1 MNRVQKKCLVAS
13 ASLHGLLL
21 LVLLFASA
29 FLAPPSQ
36 QFELPLLDVIPA
48 RLVDAALFGGGDPE
62 VQPPAPA
69 PAPIPVP
76 TPPAPEPKPVPVT
89 EPRPK
94 PVPDPTPTPTPKP
107 AVVVPEATKPK
118 PAPTPA
124 RPPIQVNKE
133 VRRAASTPTPTPT
146 RQSDPGEAQRR
157 AADQIAQRAASA
169 ASRLSQSL
177 SSKTTIGIPG
187 PGGEAFANYGQVVI
201 SIYERNWIKPE
212 NIDQTL
218 VVRATVVIARDGK
231 VVSHNITRPSGN
243 RLVDDSVD
251 RVLNRVKFI
260 APFPDG
266 ATDATRSFNLNFEL
280 KPGAF
285 TG

>member
-13 ASLHGLLL
+13 TTLHGLLL
-21 LVLLFASA
+21 LVLLLSSA
-29 FLAPPSQ
+29 FLARPSQ
-36 QFELPLLDVIPA
+36 QFELPLLDMIPA

-62 VQPPAPA
+62 AQPPAPT
-69 PAPIPVP
+69 PAP
-76 TPPAPEPKPVPVT
+76 TPPTPEPKPIPAT
-89 EPRPK
+89 EPKPK
-94 PVPDPTPTPTPKP
+94 PVPQPAPTPTPTPKP
-107 AVVVPEATKPK
+107 AVVVPESPKPK

-124 RPPIQVNKE
+124 RPPIQVSKQ
-133 VRRAASTPTPTPT
+133 VRRADSTPTPTPT
-146 RQSDPGEAQRR
+146 RPSDQEEAQRR
-157 AADQIAQRAASA
+157 AADQIAQRAVSA

-212 NIDQTL
+212 NIDRTF

-231 VVSHNITRPSGN
+231 VVSHSITRLSGN

-266 ATDATRSFNLNFEL
+266 ATDTTRSFNLNFEL
-280 KPGAF
+280 QPGAF

>member
-13 ASLHGLLL
+13 TAFHGLLL

-29 FLAPPSQ
+29 FLAPRSQ
-36 QFELPLLDVIPA
+36 QLELPLLDVIPA

-62 VQPPAPA
+62 AQPPAPA
-69 PAPIPVP
+69 P
-76 TPPAPEPKPVPVT
+76 TPPTPEPKPVPVT
-89 EPRPK
+89 EPKPEPVPQPK
-94 PVPDPTPTPTPKP
+94 PAAIPAPKP
-107 AVVVPEATKPK
+107 AVVVPESTKPK

-124 RPPIQVNKE
+124 RPPIQVSKE
-133 VRRAASTPTPTPT
+133 VRRAVSTPTPTQT
-146 RQSDPGEAQRR
+146 RQSDQEEAQRR

-169 ASRLSQSL
+169 ASRLSRSL

-201 SIYERNWIKPE
+201 SVYERNWIKPE
-212 NIDQTL
+212 NIDQTF

-260 APFPDG
+260 GPFPDG